1 MGIDIRHEFFIAILK
16 SLQWVFINLWYLGVI
31 LALIIGVQIYLAKKY
46 KITTVD
52 DLVFLVIS
60 LIKKDNKSH
69 VIYLTRDTFP
79 KDFIWLSPTEFVFGK
94 FGSISFRDGNNDNR
108 DAFQLLTEAKG
119 DEVRVRKITNLLN
132 INDNQTR
139 VTMNNL
145 SQRLKK
151 DTKLSP
157 FIDVIATND
166 GGYKLAI
173 KADIL
178 KQ

>member
-1 MGIDIRHEFFIAILK
+1 MGIDINHTFQIALLK
-16 SLQWVFINLWYLGVI
+16 SIQWVIVNLWYLGVI
-31 LALIIGVQIYLAKKY
+31 LVALIGVRIYLAKKY
-46 KITTVD
+46 KINTVD
-52 DLVFLVIS
+52 DFVYFVIS
-60 LIKKDNKSH
+60 LIKKDKIPPI
-69 VIYLTRDTFP
+69 IYLTKDTFP
-79 KDFIWLSPTEFVFGK
+79 KDFNWISPTEFVFGK

-119 DEVRVRKITNLLN
+119 IVVRVQKIANLLN
-132 INDNQTR
+132 INGNQTR

-145 SQRLKK
+145 SQRLQK
-151 DTKLSP
+151 DSKLSP
-157 FIDVIATND
+157 FINIVATND